1 MLNKIAR
8 KIGTLR
14 IALDKETITAG
25 MVHDSIDRLNEGS
38 YGKCDSCGLNIS
50 TVRLA
55 ANPAARL
62 CSECQAQ
69 AAPSAFIL
77 DRIFVHLLR

>member
-62 CSECQAQ
+62 CSGSPVNHPAT
-69 AAPSAFIL
+69 
-77 DRIFVHLLR
+77 